1 MTKGIN
7 FFSLTGDDDIT
18 VKESHDYFEGLSGFK
33 HIAEQIKKRDPL
45 GVIGLDLEHLRES
58 DEIYRQ
64 KTNAAWFETLS
75 ERPALFDN
83 YENESPKAQKYLRDT
98 FGFDPES
105 EAERVADLKKRFEE
119 GETLGSP
126 MGPGWVPGAPV
137 DPELENPYS
146 PSMFNLLAAEAEHS
160 IHNIHRGNQWAEDNI
175 PHFDKFK
182 WVTQPF
188 LWPFREG
195 GTLYAPQSELMSG
208 LVNAET
214 EWNVDLTAREK
225 LWAAGMINENRPW
238 EQQLI
243 TGLIVPSNVVGMP
256 LFKSAVGVTKTGAKA
271 IPAIT
276 STAKSALEIGNI
288 TRIVEGVPPAFAK
301 MPKAWNVIKS
311 ARADTVS
318 KIFNSPIT
326 IPGLADDALFEAD
339 LRLWMDMPD
348 NAVVDMASFPGMVA
362 DLGIDATQGGANILA
377 VKNSLDRLVNVDLI
391 GKAPDGSFFKKAT
404 PGSPEAIEIL
414 GRWGNTVGVQG
425 ASDSASR
432 FVVSP
437 PSIKSIMDTIITLES
452 PIMRFA
458 AKGLGINPSAAAT
471 TVIEKLVL
479 AGARAR
485 GMTGELAEIA
495 LQSGLDVHM
504 SKWLKNPVSAVV
516 GPERIPMPNWG
527 KIPISIDQYGI
538 VKDTGHHWL
547 DVFTN
552 PQAYKQFLSDAG
564 LEYIESYRKIVDQ
577 MENLRIAN
585 GLKPLSVDRDGLYYI
600 PRIVRSVDD
609 LDLSRQ
615 ITDSHQGRTFDY
627 ATEGMMG
634 VWDEKLGKFHKRVTY
649 EADPRSNLKA
659 HLQAAFDEI
668 LQKDLA
674 EELIESGAGLTK
686 NQIMKEINPKIYT
699 DFIDTHKVYKAARDK
714 VRQLQLQLPSA
725 YTATTKATL
734 NKELADAKKV
744 MGEAAGNLSKARTK
758 YNEARA
764 KIGSET
770 GEGSTLPE
778 SLWGDTVTD
787 GNIKVK
793 TWRNR
798 VYKRE
803 DYDALEKGIGKLVG
817 STNAFN
823 KIMGNYAN
831 TVRWLSANA
840 DYGSPLI
847 HGLPLLADNPKIWVR
862 ATLKHFQAWL
872 DPAVQ
877 ARFVASKIGT
887 FQKMA
892 THGVPVGDIEMFAAL
907 KNGQGI
913 PFGAPL
919 TFVPDEIGG
928 KVLGHVIGEGSVNL
942 SKAELSSLDS
952 ILLGVGRT
960 GKTIRGVSGD
970 VVNQTFGRFQSSYSM
985 FLAMNRALLWESLE
999 ETFRTST
1006 RSGNSLEELG
1016 AMVRNTTGALDS
1028 AALGVGANQRAIEGS
1043 FMAFS
1048 PRLLRSTIT
1057 FTADAIRFAVAETA
1071 GRAMGGTG
1079 ASVRQTEAAK
1089 RMAKLLTAIHGIFVT
1104 AAIANGAA
1112 KGHSV
1117 ERIRDDIRVGM
1128 NPLSGK
1134 KYLSIEADRQWYGVG
1149 GQVRALV
1156 SLHAGLISALAPG
1169 GKPIGDMIAANSDN
1183 PLIRFMMFRGAV
1195 GLGLGQTIVEGI
1207 AGQRTYESDDPD
1219 DPDSPPEIVKIS
1231 NIDALKFDHVDSVP
1245 DIGFHSAEGSAP
1257 FVAQG
1262 IMEGDTTPGVIL
1274 GMMGLRTSPISP
1286 GDEAMGMIRDAYD
1299 QMSPEELAEY
1309 GHSKGEWVGNLSPFT
1324 GGDLTISNI
1333 WDFTTADGF
1342 PRHKKDLSQ
1351 ALLTKMMLD
1360 NPEIREAMNR
1370 QAEELKE
1377 SGSES
1382 GVYKVQKERDR
1393 AKRDDAILA
1402 SLQANGVGAILRDDI
1417 QDHFKEYALDS
1428 RETETRHEGMLAQ
1441 WEEGNEISNAFN
1453 RALDG
1458 YWAFMTLDRDGS
1470 HPPMIDPVSRE
1481 YNFDERDRRIKV
1493 LENDPDIGPHMG
1505 HIEDLKYASAKP
1517 EVRILLKEYDN
1528 DIDLIRP
1535 YWEIR
1540 EDKAKT
1546 SMLGEEKWL
1555 FYTTDSDVQLDRNT
1569 YKEGAVPDKGWTDD
1583 DADYVKALETSITE
1597 AQEDFL
1603 VKNPVVELLLLKWGY
1618 KTSPLEEG
1626 DAIMDIS
1633 QLKQQHQETTGSY
1646 RLESDTFRDEIN
1658 EAIRNIYDPT
1668 YLQEFQPQL
1677 TR

>member
-1 MTKGIN
+1 M
-7 FFSLTGDDDIT
+7 
-18 VKESHDYFEGLSGFK
+18 
-33 HIAEQIKKRDPL
+33 P
-45 GVIGLDLEHLRES
+45 
-58 DEIYRQ
+58 
-64 KTNAAWFETLS
+64 
-75 ERPALFDN
+75 
-83 YENESPKAQKYLRDT
+83 
-98 FGFDPES
+98 
-105 EAERVADLKKRFEE
+105 
-119 GETLGSP
+119 
-126 MGPGWVPGAPV
+126 PV
-137 DPELENPYS
+137 
-146 PSMFNLLAAEAEHS
+146 
-160 IHNIHRGNQWAEDNI
+160 
-175 PHFDKFK
+175 
-182 WVTQPF
+182 
-188 LWPFREG
+188 
-195 GTLYAPQSELMSG
+195 
-208 LVNAET
+208 
-214 EWNVDLTAREK
+214 
-225 LWAAGMINENRPW
+225 
-238 EQQLI
+238 
-243 TGLIVPSNVVGMP
+243 
-256 LFKSAVGVTKTGAKA
+256 
-271 IPAIT
+271 
-276 STAKSALEIGNI
+276 
-288 TRIVEGVPPAFAK
+288 FAK
-301 MPKAWNVIKS
+301 MPKAWNAIKS

-318 KIFNSPIT
+318 QIFNRPIT

-699 DFIDTHKVYKAARDK
+699 DFIDAHKVYKAARDK

-734 NKELADAKKV
+734 NKELADAKDV

-1393 AKRDDAILA
+1393 AKRDDAIFT
-1402 SLQANGVGAILRDDI
+1402 SLQEKGVGWQLRDAI
-1417 QDHFKEYALDS
+1417 QNNFKEYALDS
-1428 RETETRHEGMLAQ
+1428 RATETRHEGMLAE
-1441 WEEGNEISNAFN
+1441 WEEGDEINNAFN

-1458 YWAFMTLDRDGS
+1458 YWAFMTLDQDGS
-1470 HPPMIDPVSRE
+1470 HPPMIDSTSRE
-1481 YNFDERDRRIKV
+1481 YNFNERDRRIKV

-1535 YWEIR
+1535 YWELRDDLIASKNF
-1540 EDKAKT
+1540 EDK
-1546 SMLGEEKWL
+1546 WL
-1555 FYTTDSDVQLDRNT
+1555 IYTKDPHAIVNKDA
-1569 YKEGAVPDKGWTDD
+1569 YKKGAVPDTGWTDQ
-1583 DADYVKALETSITE
+1583 DAKDAVMIETVVRKS
-1597 AQEDFL
+1597 QEDL
-1603 VKNPVVELLLLKWGY
+1603 LKGTGNYKDKKTEGAITTLLLVKWGY
-1618 KTSPLEEG
+1618 KSPGSATGLAKILINNIKIKNG
-1626 DAIMDIS
+1626 SRIGSAT
-1633 QLKQQHQETTGSY
+1633 LNPETL
-1646 RLESDTFRDEIN
+1646 REDIN
-1658 EAIRNIYDPT
+1658 EAIRTLDPT
-1668 YLQEFQPQL
+1668 YFQEFQPEL

>member
-18 VKESHDYFEGLSGFK
+18 VKESHDYFEGLAGFK

-75 ERPALFDN
+75 KPDSMIEDWD
-83 YENESPKAQKYLRDT
+83 EKSPKLQKYIRDT
-98 FGFDPES
+98 FGIDPES

-126 MGPGWVPGAPV
+126 MGPGWTPGGAV
-137 DPELENPYS
+137 DPELENPYA
-146 PSMFNLLAAEAEHS
+146 PNMFNLLSAEQEHS
-160 IHNIHRGNQWAEDNI
+160 IHNIHRGNQWAEENI
-175 PHFDKFK
+175 PHFDKVK
-182 WVTQPF
+182 WLTQPF

-208 LVNAET
+208 LINAET
-214 EWNVDLTAREK
+214 EWDVDLTAREK
-225 LWAAGMINENRPW
+225 IWAAGMINENRPW

-256 LFKSAVGVTKTGAKA
+256 LFKSAVGVTKAGVKA

-276 STAKSALEIGNI
+276 RTAKSSLEIGNI
-288 TRIVEGVPPAFAK
+288 TRIVEGVPPVFAK
-301 MPKAWNVIKS
+301 MPKAWNAIKS

-318 KIFNSPIT
+318 QIFNRPIT

-339 LRLWMDMPD
+339 LRLWMNMPD
-348 NAVVDMASFPGMVA
+348 NAVVDMASFPALVA

-377 VKNSLDRLVNVDLI
+377 VQNSLNRLVNLNLI

-404 PGSPEAIEIL
+404 PGSPEAREIL

-425 ASDSASR
+425 ASDTA

-437 PSIKSIMDTIITLES
+437 PGIKSIMDTIVTLES
-452 PIMRFA
+452 SIMRFA

-495 LQSGLDVHM
+495 LQAGLDVHM
-504 SKWLKNPVSAVV
+504 SKWLGK
-516 GPERIPMPNWG
+516 IPMPNWG

-538 VKDTGHHWL
+538 VKGTGHHWL
-547 DVFTN
+547 DVFMN

-564 LEYIESYRKIVDQ
+564 LAYIENYRKIVDQ

-585 GLKPLSVDRDGLYYI
+585 GLKSLSVDRDGLYYI
-600 PRIVRSVDD
+600 PRIVKSVDD

-615 ITDSHQGRTFDY
+615 ITDSHQARTFDY

-634 VWDEKLGKFHKRVTY
+634 MWDEKLGKFVERVTY
-649 EADPRSNLKA
+649 EVDPRANLKA

-686 NQIMKEINPKIYT
+686 NQIMKKLNSKVYT

-725 YTATTKATL
+725 YTAATKATL
-734 NKELADAKKV
+734 NKSLEDAKKV
-744 MGEAAGNLSKARTK
+744 MGEAAGNLTKARKK
-758 YNEARA
+758 YNDVRA
-764 KIGSET
+764 KIGT

-798 VYKRE
+798 VYKAE

-840 DYGSPLI
+840 DYGSPMI
-847 HGLPLLADNPKIWVR
+847 HGLPLLADHPVMWVR
-862 ATLKHFQAWL
+862 GTLKHFQAWL

-877 ARFVASKIGT
+877 ARFVAGRIKT

-892 THGVPVGDIEMFAAL
+892 THGVPVGDVEMFAAL

-919 TFVPDEIGG
+919 TFVPDEIGN
-928 KVLGHVIGEGSVNL
+928 KVLGHVIGESSVGL

-970 VVNQTFGRFQSSYSM
+970 VINQTFGRFQSSYSM

-999 ETFRTST
+999 ETFTMST

-1057 FTADAIRFAVAETA
+1057 FTADAIRFAIAETA

-1134 KYLSIEADRQWYGVG
+1134 KYLSIEADGQWYGVG

-1169 GKPIGDMIAANSDN
+1169 GKPIGDMLAANSDN
-1183 PLIRFMMFRGAV
+1183 PLIRFIMFRGAV
-1195 GLGLGQTIVEGI
+1195 GVGLGQTIAEGSV
-1207 AGQRTYESDDPD
+1207 ATLFGESGDPD
-1219 DPDSPPEIVKIS
+1219 DPDMQYSKLDV
-1231 NIDALKFDHVDSVP
+1231 LKFDHVDSVP
-1245 DIGFHSAEGSAP
+1245 DIALHSGEGSAP

-1262 IMEGDTTPGVIL
+1262 IMEGDTAPGVAL

-1351 ALLTKMMLD
+1351 ALLTKIMLD
-1360 NPEIREAMNR
+1360 NPEIREALNR

-1382 GVYKVQKERDR
+1382 GVYKVQKEKDR
-1393 AKRDDAILA
+1393 AKRDDGILA
-1402 SLQANGVGAILRDDI
+1402 SLQANGVGSILRDDI

-1458 YWAFMTLDRDGS
+1458 YWSFMTLDQDGS
-1470 HPPMIDPVSRE
+1470 NPPMIDPVSRE

-1535 YWEIR
+1535 YWEKR
-1540 EDKAKT
+1540 EDEVKT

-1597 AQEDFL
+1597 AQEEFL
-1603 VKNPVVELLLLKWGY
+1603 VNNPVVELLLLKWGY

-1633 QLKQQHQETTGSY
+1633 QLKQQHEETTGSY

-1668 YLQEFQPQL
+1668 YLQEFEPQL